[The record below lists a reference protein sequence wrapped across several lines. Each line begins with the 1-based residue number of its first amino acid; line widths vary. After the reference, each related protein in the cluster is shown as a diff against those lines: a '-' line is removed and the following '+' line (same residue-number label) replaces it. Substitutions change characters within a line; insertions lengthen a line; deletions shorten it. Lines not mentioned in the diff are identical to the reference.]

1 MVFRLLTAAIM
12 GRMHAPGKGLSGSAL
27 PCHCSFPTWL
37 KLTSD
42 DMREQIYKLA
52 EKGLTPSQTVVILR
66 DSLAVAQVCF
76 VTGHQLLRI
85 LKSKGLALALPEDL
99 YRWIKKPLLFES
111 ILRGTERMLNLTD
124 AD

>member
-1 MVFRLLTAAIM
+1 M

-52 EKGLTPSQTVVILR
+52 EKGLTPSQTCKYTSVFQMNMFSIKMT
-66 DSLAVAQVCF
+66 DSLAQVKPRDLCF
-76 VTGHQLLRI
+76 LKKLLH
-85 LKSKGLALALPEDL
+85 
-99 YRWIKKPLLFES
+99 YF
-111 ILRGTERMLNLTD
+111 
-124 AD
+124 